1 MADDV
6 KGMNEG
12 VDNDTRGDTHGT
24 AKPKKKPYTP
34 PVLIDWGTLA
44 DLTQAVGWSGKKDGG
59 RFLVTKT
66 R

>member
-1 MADDV
+1 MTDDE
-6 KGMNEG
+6 KGMNER
-12 VDNDTRGDTHGT
+12 VDNNASRE
-24 AKPKKKPYTP
+24 AKPGKKHYSP

>member
-12 VDNDTRGDTHGT
+12 VGDNTHGT
-24 AKPKKKPYTP
+24 AKPEKKPYTP